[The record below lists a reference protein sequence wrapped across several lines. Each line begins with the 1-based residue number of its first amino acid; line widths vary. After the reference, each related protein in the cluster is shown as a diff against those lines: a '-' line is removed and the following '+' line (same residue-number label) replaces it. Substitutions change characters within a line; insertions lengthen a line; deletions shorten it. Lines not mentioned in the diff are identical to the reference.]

1 MLEFVFQNLSTLKLE
16 KHQILKFGFEKISQI
31 NNDVVVEG
39 LRVELNY
46 DDKLY
51 DKLSTCS
58 ITSFFY
64 KNIQYFINYDD
75 GGYVGGNNINQH
87 IYKDDQKLI
96 ITIK

>member
-16 KHQILKFGFEKISQI
+16 RDQILKFDFDIVSQI
-31 NNDVVVEG
+31 NGDVVLEG

-64 KNIQYFINYDD
+64 KNIQYFIDYDD

-96 ITIK
+96 ISIK